1 MFNRLR
7 LVKRPLTS
15 SLPCLCVCI
24 LIRGQTYTNQQ
35 SSELSAKCR
44 TVASLGCSHDPI
56 HDINLHLLPII
67 WRIILTCISIH
78 FSSDLLNTGLSF
90 FYCPDGGRHR
100 RGLYLC
106 RYEHYAADKVIYVF
120 DGCTLL
126 QLARCLGN
134 VSFTFISSDLI
145 LNVDF
150 LAAFLYR
157 FIIHFWYMLCSYKL
171 TTIIKLIFERQ
182 STGVL
187 FFLLMSL

>member
-106 RYEHYAADKVIYVF
+106 RYEHYAADKVYLCVWW
-120 DGCTLL
+120 LH
-126 QLARCLGN
+126 
-134 VSFTFISSDLI
+134 FITACQM
-145 LNVDF
+145 F
-150 LAAFLYR
+150 GQCFLYFYLFWFDFECR
-157 FIIHFWYMLCSYKL
+157 FPGC
-171 TTIIKLIFERQ
+171 
-182 STGVL
+182 
-187 FFLLMSL
+187 FFVSIYHTFLVYVVFLQTNNYN